1 MAANTAATASSI
13 RTRLLRCADRTAA
26 LFRFVKLLGHLLPQ
40 SLVAR
45 VYLLYSAT
53 WLAFVCAGVVLFYRN
68 QFAQDIEDA
77 QQSAAMMIEVA
88 SQTVSDSAVIGDYDT
103 IRRTLD
109 SITLST
115 HFASAQFIDLTGGSI
130 RSGKA
135 DDGHMH
141 AHAPAWLRER
151 VAEDLYDVN
160 RNISA
165 GGTDYGVLR
174 LTFDAEQIS
183 SGLWQVVKMA
193 FLLGA
198 ASLLGGLLLIWF
210 PLKRWLGPLQ
220 QAHLTFGHGVTDG
233 DGTGTGTGT
242 DTDDDATLKAI
253 RNAPLEFR
261 QTLLTLERT
270 AVRLR
275 TELAGRE
282 QVLAS
287 LRRIVADLMPARP
300 GDAAANEEE
309 DIEMVISTIG
319 TLVNEREAA
328 RLQLQRAKDAAD
340 AANRAKSEFLANMS
354 HEIRTPMNGIVGMIE
369 LALDTELTAEQR
381 EFLDIART
389 STDALL
395 TVINEILDFSK
406 IEAGKVEIEHVSFD
420 PAALVAETIKPWRPQ
435 AARKELQIREDI
447 APDLPRHLIG
457 DPVRLKQVLVN
468 LLSNAI
474 KFTQQGEVVLG
485 ARTASAVDGQAVLCL
500 TVTDTGIG
508 IAAEKVQQIFD
519 AFAQEDSSTTRRY
532 GGTGLGLAICR
543 HLVELMKGTIEVTS
557 TPGRGST
564 FTVMLPLVRS
574 VEAPATPAPAPSAS
588 AAAPNHL
595 DILVAEDNIVNQRLV
610 LALLQRLGHKAT
622 LACNGQEVIDRWSEQ
637 RYDLM
642 LMDMHMPV
650 MSGLEATR
658 TIRERE
664 LALEQ
669 QRQPGR
675 TESLGPTR
683 IYALTASAM
692 PEERQLGLAS
702 GLDGYLTKPLS
713 RSELA
718 AVLDHISGSS
728 AGSRAAEPA
737 PGVDAPPRFDY
748 AAALADADA
757 EIIAIIG
764 QDFIAHSTAYR
775 TEMRAAAA
783 NADWPSLERTAH
795 ICKGLVAYFNARPL
809 HDALAALELDA
820 RKGSMPPG
828 ALDSIEHE
836 LDALSAALRGA
847 LSAGGI

>member
-1 MAANTAATASSI
+1 
-13 RTRLLRCADRTAA
+13 
-26 LFRFVKLLGHLLPQ
+26 VKLLGRLLPQ

-77 QQSAAMMIEVA
+77 QQSAAMMIEAA

-109 SITLST
+109 SITLSPD
-115 HFASAQFIDLTGGSI
+115 FSSAQFIDLTGGSI

-135 DDGHMH
+135 NVGHTH

-220 QAHLTFGHGVTDG
+220 QAHLTFGLGVTGGDG
-233 DGTGTGTGT
+233 SGTGTGTEV
-242 DTDDDATLKAI
+242 DDDDAIKAI

-300 GDAAANEEE
+300 GDSAADEDE

-369 LALDTELTAEQR
+369 LTLDTELTAEQR

-447 APDLPRHLIG
+447 APDLPRHVIG

-485 ARTASAVDGQAVLCL
+485 AHTASAVDGQALLCL

-508 IAAEKVQQIFD
+508 IAAEKVNQIFD

-543 HLVELMKGTIEVTS
+543 HLVELMRGKIEVTS

-564 FTVMLPLVRS
+564 FTVLLPLVRS
-574 VEAPATPAPAPSAS
+574 LEAPAAAAPVPDAS
-588 AAAPNHL
+588 AAAPHHL
-595 DILVAEDNIVNQRLV
+595 DILVAEDNVVNQRLV

-622 LACNGQEVIDRWSEQ
+622 LACNGREAIDRWSEQ
-637 RYDLM
+637 HYDLV

-650 MSGLEATR
+650 MSGFEATQA
-658 TIRERE
+658 IRERE
-664 LALEQ
+664 LQAQTADEP
-669 QRQPGR
+669 RR
-675 TESLGPTR
+675 PTR

-692 PEERQLGLAS
+692 PEERQLGLES

-713 RSELA
+713 RSELT
-718 AVLDHISGSS
+718 AVLDHISSSS
-728 AGSRAAEPA
+728 AGPRIAEPA
-737 PGVDAPPRFDY
+737 PDAAAPPRFDY

-764 QDFIAHSTAYR
+764 QDFIAHTTAYR
-775 TEMRAAAA
+775 ADMRAAAA
-783 NADWPSLERTAH
+783 EADWPSLERTAH

-820 RKGSMPPG
+820 RKGGMSPG
-828 ALDSIEHE
+828 ALDSIEQE
-836 LDALSAALRGA
+836 LDALSAALRDA
-847 LSAGGI
+847 LSARSN

>member
-1 MAANTAATASSI
+1 
-13 RTRLLRCADRTAA
+13 
-26 LFRFVKLLGHLLPQ
+26 VKLSGRLLPQ

-77 QQSAAMMIEVA
+77 QQSAAMMIEAA

-109 SITLST
+109 SVTLSP
-115 HFASAQFIDLTGGSI
+115 HFASAQFIDLAGGSI

-135 DDGHMH
+135 QDGYTH

-220 QAHLTFGHGVTDG
+220 QAHLTFGLGVTDG
-233 DGTGTGTGT
+233 DGS
-242 DTDDDATLKAI
+242 DTEADDDATLEAV

-287 LRRIVADLMPARP
+287 LRRIVADLMPAP
-300 GDAAANEEE
+300 SGDAREDE

-340 AANRAKSEFLANMS
+340 AANRAKSDFLANMS

-369 LALDTELTAEQR
+369 LTLDTDLSAEQR

-395 TVINEILDFSK
+395 NVINEILDFSK
-406 IEAGKVEIEHVSFD
+406 IEAGKVEIEYVSFD

-435 AARKELQIREDI
+435 AAHKALRIREDI
-447 APDLPRHLIG
+447 AADLPHHVIG
-457 DPVRLKQVLVN
+457 DPVRVKQVLVN

-485 ARTASAVDGQAVLCL
+485 ARIAPAFDDQATLCL

-508 IAAEKVQQIFD
+508 IAPEKVSQIFD

-557 TPGRGST
+557 TPGRGSI
-564 FTVMLPLVRS
+564 FTVTLPLIRS
-574 VEAPATPAPAPSAS
+574 LEAPASQPPVPTAS
-588 AAAPNHL
+588 TASPRHL

-610 LALLQRLGHKAT
+610 LALLQRLGHRAT
-622 LACNGQEVIDRWSEQ
+622 LACNGREAIDRWSEQ
-637 RYDLM
+637 RYDLV

-650 MSGLEATR
+650 MSGFEATR
-658 TIRERE
+658 TIRESE
-664 LALEQ
+664 LAQ
-669 QRQPGR
+669 QAGSNPGGAGR
-675 TESLGPTR
+675 PTL

-702 GLDGYLTKPLS
+702 GLDGYLTKPLR

-718 AVLDHISGSS
+718 AVLDHVGASS
-728 AGSRAAEPA
+728 YGTNAAEPA
-737 PGVDAPPRFDY
+737 PGDDATRRFDY

-775 TEMRAAAA
+775 AEMRAAAA
-783 NADWPSLERTAH
+783 SADWPSLERSAH
-795 ICKGLVAYFNARPL
+795 ICKGLVAYFNAHPL

-820 RKGSMPPG
+820 RKGGMAPG

-836 LDALSAALRGA
+836 LDALSAAVRGA
-847 LSAGGI
+847 LDAR